1 MRDRGR
7 LKEWEKG
14 EVGEERGKRER
25 EIEGELEIKE
35 RREEVRRER
44 GREERKGL

>member
-1 MRDRGR
+1 MRQ
-7 LKEWEKG
+7 EKI
-14 EVGEERGKRER
+14 ERGKRER
-25 EIEGELEIKE
+25 EIEGESEIKE